1 MKLTPRPDGRTMVV
15 AVLDLAT
22 CIDRLKNFISV
33 DPGISLLGILNKS
46 QTGKDVKVY
55 SYF

>member
-1 MKLTPRPDGRTMVV
+1 MVIDF
-15 AVLDLAT
+15 LDLAM
-22 CIDRLKNFISV
+22 CIDGLKNVILF

-46 QTGKDVKVY
+46 QTGKYIKLY